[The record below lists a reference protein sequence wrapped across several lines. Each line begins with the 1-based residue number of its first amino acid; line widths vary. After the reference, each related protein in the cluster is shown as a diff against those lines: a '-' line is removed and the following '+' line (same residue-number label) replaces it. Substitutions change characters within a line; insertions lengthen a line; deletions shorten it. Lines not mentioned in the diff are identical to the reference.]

1 MFNRKIQLTI
11 LFFLLL
17 GVVLVF
23 QAIFAFSQ
31 SPLFEV
37 TFFDVG
43 EGDSVMIEIS
53 ENTQVLIDGGP
64 SGEIVEK
71 IASEMP
77 FFDREIELIILTH
90 PDKDHIT
97 GLFDVLE
104 NFKVNKVLMPQM
116 QGVMAEKDLYLN
128 FQNAVKEE
136 GSEVIFAKEGQ
147 KISFS
152 DNIQMFI
159 FWPAENFQSSASNDY
174 SVVSKLSFGE
184 IDFLFTG
191 DIPKKIEY
199 QLLANNHNLDSEILK
214 VAHHGSKYSSDEY
227 FLKAVSPNIAIISV
241 GENSYGHPSPEVLD
255 NFQKYD
261 IMIYQTD
268 KNSDLKILLLEK
280 GKDVD
285 KRSCPIGKETTS
297 CINCKPCSIMSGWGG
312 AGAFSDG
319 KLYTMPA
326 VLIVQCLPVRRFHC
340 RAKIQK

>member
-97 GLFDVLE
+97 GLFDVLK
-104 NFKVNKVLMPQM
+104 NFKVDKVLMPQM
-116 QGVMAEKDLYLN
+116 GGDLKEKDLYLN
-128 FQNAVKEE
+128 FQNVVKEE

-147 KISFS
+147 KISF
-152 DNIQMFI
+152 NNNTQMLI

-174 SVVSKLSFGE
+174 SVVAKLSFDA

-191 DIPKKIEY
+191 DAPKKVEY

-227 FLKAVSPNIAIISV
+227 FLKAVSPNIAVISV
-241 GENSYGHPSPEVLD
+241 GKNSYGHPAQEVLD
-255 NFQKYD
+255 NLQKYG
-261 IMIYQTD
+261 IVTYRTD
-268 KNSDLKILLLEK
+268 KNGDLKI
-280 GKDVD
+280 
-285 KRSCPIGKETTS
+285 I
-297 CINCKPCSIMSGWGG
+297 
-312 AGAFSDG
+312 SDG
-319 KLYTMPA
+319 KNYQ
-326 VLIVQCLPVRRFHC
+326 VLT
-340 RAKIQK
+340 K

>member
-1 MFNRKIQLTI
+1 MLNRKIQFTI
-11 LFFLLL
+11 LFCLFL
-17 GVVLVF
+17 GVILVF

-31 SPLFEV
+31 PSFFEV
-37 TFFDVG
+37 NFFDVG
-43 EGDSVMIEIS
+43 EGDAAMIEIP

-64 SGEIVEK
+64 SGEVVEK
-71 IASEMP
+71 LVREMP
-77 FFDREIELIILTH
+77 FSDREIELIILTH

-199 QLLANNHNLDSEILK
+199 QLLAKNFDLQSEILK

-268 KNSDLKILLLEK
+268 KNSDLKI
-280 GKDVD
+280 
-285 KRSCPIGKETTS
+285 I
-297 CINCKPCSIMSGWGG
+297 
-312 AGAFSDG
+312 SDG
-319 KLYTMPA
+319 KTYE
-326 VLIVQCLPVRRFHC
+326 VLT
-340 RAKIQK
+340 KK

>member
-1 MFNRKIQLTI
+1 MLKKKIQFAVLVF
-11 LFFLLL
+11 LFL

-23 QAIFAFSQ
+23 KAVFAFNHS
-31 SPLFEV
+31 SLIEV
-37 TFFDVG
+37 NFFDVG
-43 EGDSVMIEIS
+43 EGDSIMIKLPGNI
-53 ENTQVLIDGGP
+53 QVLIDGGP
-64 SGEIVEK
+64 SGSVVEQ
-71 IASEMP
+71 IAKEMP
-77 FFDREIELIILTH
+77 FFDKEIELIILTH

-152 DNIQMFI
+152 NNTQMFI

-199 QLLANNHNLDSEILK
+199 QLLAKNFDLQSEILK

-268 KNSDLKILLLEK
+268 KKGDLKI
-280 GKDVD
+280 
-285 KRSCPIGKETTS
+285 I
-297 CINCKPCSIMSGWGG
+297 
-312 AGAFSDG
+312 SDG
-319 KLYTMPA
+319 KTYE
-326 VLIVQCLPVRRFHC
+326 VLT
-340 RAKIQK
+340 KK